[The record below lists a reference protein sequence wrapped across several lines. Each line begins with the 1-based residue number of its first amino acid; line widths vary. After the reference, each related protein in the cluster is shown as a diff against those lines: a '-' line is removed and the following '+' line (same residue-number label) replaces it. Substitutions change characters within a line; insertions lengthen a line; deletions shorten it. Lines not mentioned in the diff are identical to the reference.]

1 VWNLP
6 RQGRKPG
13 GLELTG
19 SADYVAAMT
28 ETIHDNTDEQRFELK
43 IQGQTA
49 YVYYALA
56 PGIITFMHTDVPL
69 VMSGQGVASRL
80 IKGAL
85 EQVRARGLKVKAEC
99 PFFAGY
105 LAKHPEYNDLIA

>member
-1 VWNLP
+1 MF
-6 RQGRKPG
+6 
-13 GLELTG
+13 
-19 SADYVAAMT
+19 AAMT

-49 YVYYALA
+49 FVYYERTL
-56 PGIITFMHTDVPL
+56 GIITLTHTDVPL

-85 EQVRARGLKVKAEC
+85 EQVRAQGLKVKAEC
-99 PFFAGY
+99 PFVSGY
-105 LAKHPEYNDLIA
+105 LGKHPEFADLIA